1 MNIIIVPLILVALVM
16 LAYGLAKR
24 LTSSTNTPAQPIKHQ
39 QSTTIPD
46 KLLDLKTTTV
56 AERQRA
62 YHRSYSEQ
70 MKYDILQAQAEVA
83 GDTSTLEAIRTDTYK
98 GTFPVFRPD
107 GSYTHYTSKVY
118 EFNIAG
124 MMYRDMKKVSKC
136 EGVADA
142 RLVPEPTNEFDPDA
156 IKVIHESNTHVGYI
170 PRDDTSMVRS
180 LVTLPANCFVHIF
193 CNDDDTDAHGIVY
206 IEIKKQ

>member
-1 MNIIIVPLILVALVM
+1 MLLFFILIS
-16 LAYGLAKR
+16 LAVIMFFVIRAQKDDDVIENPSMR
-24 LTSSTNTPAQPIKHQ
+24 TP
-39 QSTTIPD
+39 SIPE

-62 YHRSYSEQ
+62 YNRSSQ
-70 MKYDILQAQAEVA
+70 KQQLYDILQAQAEAA
-83 GDTSTLEAIRTDTYK
+83 GDTSTLEAIRTNTYK

-136 EGVADA
+136 EGVAYA

-170 PRDDTSMVRS
+170 PRDDTSLVRS
-180 LVTLPANCFVHIF
+180 IVTLPANCFVHIF
-193 CNDDDTDAHGIVY
+193 CNDDDTDAHGTVF

>member
-1 MNIIIVPLILVALVM
+1 MLLFFILIS
-16 LAYGLAKR
+16 LAVIMFFVIRAQKDDDVIENPSMR
-24 LTSSTNTPAQPIKHQ
+24 TP
-39 QSTTIPD
+39 SIPE

-62 YHRSYSEQ
+62 YNRSSQ
-70 MKYDILQAQAEVA
+70 KQQLYDILQAQAEAA
-83 GDTSTLEAIRTDTYK
+83 GDTSTLESIRTNTYK

-136 EGVADA
+136 EGVAYA

-156 IKVIHESNTHVGYI
+156 IKVIHESNTHIGYI
-170 PRDDTSMVRS
+170 PRTDTALVRS
-180 LVTLPANCFVHIF
+180 IVPLPADCFVHIS
-193 CNDDDTDAHGIVY
+193 CDDDGDYAEGTVY
-206 IEIKKQ
+206 IEIPRK

>member
-1 MNIIIVPLILVALVM
+1 MLLFFILIS
-16 LAYGLAKR
+16 LAVIMFFVIRAQKDDDVIENPSMR
-24 LTSSTNTPAQPIKHQ
+24 TP
-39 QSTTIPD
+39 SIPE

-62 YHRSYSEQ
+62 YNRSSQ
-70 MKYDILQAQAEVA
+70 KQQLYDILQAQAEAA
-83 GDTSTLEAIRTDTYK
+83 GDTSTLEAIRTNTYK

-136 EGVADA
+136 EGVAYA

-170 PRDDTSMVRS
+170 PRDDTSLVRS
-180 LVTLPANCFVHIF
+180 IVTLPANCFVLIF
-193 CNDDDTDAHGIVY
+193 CNDDDTDAHGTVF

>member
-1 MNIIIVPLILVALVM
+1 MLLFFILIS
-16 LAYGLAKR
+16 LAVIMFFVIRAQKDDDVIENPSMR
-24 LTSSTNTPAQPIKHQ
+24 TP
-39 QSTTIPD
+39 SIPE

-62 YHRSYSEQ
+62 YNRSSQ
-70 MKYDILQAQAEVA
+70 KQQLYDILQAQAEAA
-83 GDTSTLEAIRTDTYK
+83 GDTSTLEAIRTNTYK

-136 EGVADA
+136 EGVAYA

-156 IKVIHESNTHVGYI
+156 IKVIHE
-170 PRDDTSMVRS
+170 
-180 LVTLPANCFVHIF
+180 
-193 CNDDDTDAHGIVY
+193 
-206 IEIKKQ
+206 